1 MSASLLEI
9 VDLGDG
15 EIVLQRADDD
25 SEPLVVIRFSEES
38 RLYLMDNGLE
48 VAKAMIQ
55 AGIQAAVVIAE
66 QGELEVEAA
75 RQAKARSPGPHL
87 VYPLLDPRPAVR
99 ACDLDLEFHSSNSPH
114 MASQRTVLA
123 TARFAWT

>member
-15 EIVLQRADDD
+15 EVVLQRADDD

-38 RLYLMDNGLE
+38 RIYMMDNGLE

-55 AGIQAAVVIAE
+55 AGIQAAAVLAE
-66 QGELEVEAA
+66 QGDMELEASTEAA
-75 RQAKARSPGPHL
+75 R
-87 VYPLLDPRPAVR
+87 
-99 ACDLDLEFHSSNSPH
+99 
-114 MASQRTVLA
+114 VLH
-123 TARFAWT
+123 

>member
-25 SEPLVVIRFSEES
+25 SEPLVTIRFSDES
-38 RLYLMDNGLE
+38 RIYLMDNGLE

-55 AGIQAAVVIAE
+55 AGIQAAAAIAE
-66 QGELEVEAA
+66 QVEQETTAEET
-75 RQAKARSPGPHL
+75 
-87 VYPLLDPRPAVR
+87 VPRM
-99 ACDLDLEFHSSNSPH
+99 LH
-114 MASQRTVLA
+114 
-123 TARFAWT
+123 

>member
-25 SEPLVVIRFSEES
+25 SEPLVTIRFSDES
-38 RLYLMDNGLE
+38 RIYLMDNGLE

-55 AGIQAAVVIAE
+55 AGMQAAAVIAE
-66 QGELEVEAA
+66 QGEMEIEATQDA
-75 RQAKARSPGPHL
+75 
-87 VYPLLDPRPAVR
+87 PR
-99 ACDLDLEFHSSNSPH
+99 
-114 MASQRTVLA
+114 VLH
-123 TARFAWT
+123 

>member
-25 SEPLVVIRFSEES
+25 SEPLVVISFSEES

-55 AGIQAAVVIAE
+55 AGIQAAAVIAE
-66 QGELEVEAA
+66 QGEAEIEASA
-75 RQAKARSPGPHL
+75 EA
-87 VYPLLDPRPAVR
+87 PR
-99 ACDLDLEFHSSNSPH
+99 
-114 MASQRTVLA
+114 VLH
-123 TARFAWT
+123 